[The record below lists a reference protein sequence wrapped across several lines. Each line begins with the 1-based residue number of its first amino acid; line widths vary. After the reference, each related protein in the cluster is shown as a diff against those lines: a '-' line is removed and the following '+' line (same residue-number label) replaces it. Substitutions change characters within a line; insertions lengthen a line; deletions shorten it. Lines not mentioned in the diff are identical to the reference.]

1 MNTVPTWILALST
14 LSFVLGFAALLS
26 SKIYVTR
33 GAKTRTVVHVP
44 LIGRMTTNYPA
55 LVFVFIG
62 AALAW
67 LALERNFALEK
78 QQLEQ
83 NLALEKQKLDK
94 PRPVEWTVSG
104 QLQTPDRRIV
114 DWRAGRIAI
123 IPEGY
128 HATVESNGRFHLSLQ
143 IEEGQTFESFVEL
156 VDYTASFGSVQFVP
170 DDDFQAYQRDKD
182 TSMLEVVTPTTRK
195 YKPRDIRLYP

>member
-1 MNTVPTWILALST
+1 MSTVPTWILALAT

-44 LIGRMTTNYPA
+44 LLGRMTTNYPA

-62 AALAW
+62 GALAW
-67 LALERNFALEK
+67 LALEHNF
-78 QQLEQ
+78 
-83 NLALEKQKLDK
+83 ALEKQKLDK
-94 PRPVEWTVSG
+94 PRAVEWTVSG
-104 QLQTPDRRIV
+104 QLQTPDRRMV
-114 DWRAGRIAI
+114 DWKAGRIAI

-128 HATVESNGRFHLSLQ
+128 HATVESNGRFQLSLQ
-143 IEEGQTFESFVEL
+143 IEEGQTFESLVEL

-170 DDDFQAYQRDKD
+170 NDEFLAYQRDKD
-182 TSMLEVVTPTTRK
+182 ASTLEVVTPTTRK